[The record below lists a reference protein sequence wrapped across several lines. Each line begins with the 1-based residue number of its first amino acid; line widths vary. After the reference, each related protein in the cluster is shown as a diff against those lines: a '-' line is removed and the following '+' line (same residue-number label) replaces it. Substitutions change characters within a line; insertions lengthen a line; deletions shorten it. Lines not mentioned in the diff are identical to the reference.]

1 MSPVQV
7 HLPGPLGMIVAGI
20 ILRNV
25 NNGNI
30 IAGLKPS
37 WSREFRDIALAII
50 FLRSGLELDLGV
62 SHYFP
67 PLQHAEAWRGGGEE
81 HVAQLCKPDAYI

>member
-1 MSPVQV
+1 
-7 HLPGPLGMIVAGI
+7 MIVAGI

-25 NNGNI
+25 HNGHI

-37 WSREFRDIALAII
+37 WSKEFRAIALSII

-62 SHYFP
+62 SLHIDLTLKLGVKLRDP
-67 PLQHAEAWRGGGEE
+67 ILH
-81 HVAQLCKPDAYI
+81 K